1 MGPFRQQLAGRD
13 YGKDAFPLFRGR
25 HSRHGDQRADA
36 YDPETNTI
44 FYEGGRGGGPLCLRV
59 TSWMQEGDRLV
70 IDYEGYEY
78 YSGVPWEDGFYTL
91 TVKTMEDGSFRYLSN
106 LPRN

>member
-1 MGPFRQQLAGRD
+1 
-13 YGKDAFPLFRGR
+13 
-25 HSRHGDQRADA
+25 
-36 YDPETNTI
+36 
-44 FYEGGRGGGPLCLRV
+44 
-59 TSWMQEGDRLV
+59 MQEGDRLV